1 MGNINDKFSSKDIS
15 FTNLERL
22 INYILSNEKTK
33 SQNINILKEIGL
45 AKQYNYL
52 LDNKISTEIKY
63 VSKNQKTIINYINN
77 TKAKSYFVKWTNIL
91 FDINEQEYDVYPN
104 YNGRIKNLRDIPLSK
119 SFFQNNIKKNLIE
132 NKYNIKMLKF
142 GIPKYLREFI
152 WEIII
157 AEKYSNKKYFD
168 REEEQKEYNLF
179 LESIDYNK
187 INLQIKKDLTRTFPD
202 IVNQNDNKIIFLKN
216 LLIYASSLTK
226 DGYCQGMN
234 FVIGFLLQLTNFDE
248 IKSYYFIKHIFPE
261 IKGYFEQD
269 FHILK
274 NNINIFCKFFN
285 KLYPKLYTHF
295 TKNDVFTQ
303 FWVGKWFLTLFTLN
317 LPFDELCYIWDLFLI
332 KGFDF
337 SIFISLAIIHYL
349 EKYLINL
356 SDSTDILSYLK
367 KALYPEP
374 NDSINIKKIG
384 DDNKYII
391 QLNKIFTKALE
402 IENEIINNKELNEIM
417 NKKKNEDIESICSI
431 KTKETETSFIN
442 KGFYINNNSYS
453 SKSSNSL
460 RSSLL
465 PKRNNN
471 NKQEKIN
478 QFNIDNKTNIIINSK
493 NNNVNINNNINYFNN
508 KKNSCLYE
516 RTNKKV
522 FHLFDNI
529 DLTQRRSNNLN
540 VNNHFYCSFKNCYT
554 FTPVIR
560 YNYVYLHNT
569 LLTNNNGAPY
579 TNFVIYNPI

>member
-234 FVIGFLLQLTNFDE
+234 FVIGFLLKFTNFDE

-274 NNINIFCKFFN
+274 NKF
-285 KLYPKLYTHF
+285 P
-295 TKNDVFTQ
+295 
-303 FWVGKWFLTLFTLN
+303 
-317 LPFDELCYIWDLFLI
+317 
-332 KGFDF
+332 
-337 SIFISLAIIHYL
+337 
-349 EKYLINL
+349 
-356 SDSTDILSYLK
+356 
-367 KALYPEP
+367 
-374 NDSINIKKIG
+374 
-384 DDNKYII
+384 
-391 QLNKIFTKALE
+391 
-402 IENEIINNKELNEIM
+402 
-417 NKKKNEDIESICSI
+417 
-431 KTKETETSFIN
+431 
-442 KGFYINNNSYS
+442 
-453 SKSSNSL
+453 
-460 RSSLL
+460 
-465 PKRNNN
+465 
-471 NKQEKIN
+471 
-478 QFNIDNKTNIIINSK
+478 
-493 NNNVNINNNINYFNN
+493 
-508 KKNSCLYE
+508 
-516 RTNKKV
+516 
-522 FHLFDNI
+522 
-529 DLTQRRSNNLN
+529 
-540 VNNHFYCSFKNCYT
+540 
-554 FTPVIR
+554 
-560 YNYVYLHNT
+560 
-569 LLTNNNGAPY
+569 
-579 TNFVIYNPI
+579 